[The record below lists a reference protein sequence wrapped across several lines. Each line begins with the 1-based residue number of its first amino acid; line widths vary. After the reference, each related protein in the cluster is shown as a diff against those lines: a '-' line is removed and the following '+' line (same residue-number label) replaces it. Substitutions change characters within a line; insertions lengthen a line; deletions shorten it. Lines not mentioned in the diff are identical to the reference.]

1 MTSMSKSSQDQV
13 CGKTNSQK
21 SIKYLQCY
29 DVVCQLALLGGKG
42 LSNNDFM
49 KCFQS
54 LSIARVDWRSLSN
67 KNDIL
72 QSCDNLFQYAKSR
85 HTDNIR
91 YASKQNFCRQRV
103 RTNTGKQMFSYKAI
117 DLWNDI
123 PLYLKDLS
131 TFSFAKE
138 VKQYLLSK
146 QYSYELRKNIFLS

>member
-1 MTSMSKSSQDQV
+1 MVNHVFDRRKSQFSLSRSLQDKF
-13 CGKTNSQK
+13 CNNDY
-21 SIKYLQCY
+21 IKY
-29 DVVCQLALLGGKG
+29 
-42 LSNNDFM
+42 FE
-49 KCFQS
+49 S

-85 HTDNIR
+85 HIYNTR
-91 YASKQNFCRQRV
+91 YASKQNFCKPCIS
-103 RTNTGKQMFSYKAI
+103 TNIGKQMFSYKAI
-117 DLWNDI
+117 DLWHDI

-146 QYSYELRKNIFLS
+146 QYFQHVLGITQ

>member
-1 MTSMSKSSQDQV
+1 MAKRIHRKQSNQYSQ
-13 CGKTNSQK
+13 S
-21 SIKYLQCY
+21 Y
-29 DVVCQLALLGGKG
+29 DIVCQFELLGGKG
-42 LSNNDFM
+42 LSNNDYIKYFE
-49 KCFQS
+49 S

-85 HTDNIR
+85 HIYNTR
-91 YASKQNFCRQRV
+91 YASKQNFCKPCI
-103 RTNTGKQMFSYKAI
+103 RTNTWKQMFSYKAI
-117 DLWNDI
+117 DLWHDI

-146 QYSYELRKNIFLS
+146 QYF

>member
-1 MTSMSKSSQDQV
+1 MPIGT
-13 CGKTNSQK
+13 
-21 SIKYLQCY
+21 
-29 DVVCQLALLGGKG
+29 LGGKG
-42 LSNNDFM
+42 LSNNDYIKYFE
-49 KCFQS
+49 S

-85 HTDNIR
+85 HNDIYNTR
-91 YASKQNFCRQRV
+91 YASKQNFCKPCIP
-103 RTNTGKQMFSYKAI
+103 TNIGKQMFSYKAI
-117 DLWNDI
+117 DLWHDI

-146 QYSYELRKNIFLS
+146 QYF